1 MNQEELNN
9 VILRKRKLAYGVH
22 DVWIKNDLIGRQ
34 AKPGQFVIVRIS
46 EKGERIPLTIAESN
60 GEAFRIVVKAVGKS
74 TYELCSLN
82 EGDILYD
89 VVGPLGKPS
98 EIKYH
103 GNVLIIGGGVGIA
116 AILPIAKALKSA
128 GNNITVII
136 GARTIQDLILRDEFT
151 FADNFYQQQTME
163 VSDTKVT

>member
-60 GEAFRIVVKAVGKS
+60 GEESLSKRLGNPHTNCARSTKAI
-74 TYELCSLN
+74 Y
-82 EGDILYD
+82 
-89 VVGPLGKPS
+89 
-98 EIKYH
+98 
-103 GNVLIIGGGVGIA
+103 
-116 AILPIAKALKSA
+116 
-128 GNNITVII
+128 
-136 GARTIQDLILRDEFT
+136 FT
-151 FADNFYQQQTME
+151 M
-163 VSDTKVT
+163 